1 MNNVISALT
10 ARTQLGQILK
20 RATKNNERF
29 VVDRRGE
36 PSVVIMS
43 IKDYVDTMAPAPQ
56 WLKDIQA
63 SSKRRSSNKLTMRQI
78 DAEIAKVR
86 RQRPSS
92 IKQPITMIPRVV
104 LDTNVV
110 VSALLKPNGLEDQ
123 VLRLALAGRLLL
135 CLSPEVLVEYARV
148 LASPKFKFQPRRS
161 RHGFTATGKSR
172 QPGPP

>member
-20 RATKNNERF
+20 RATQNNERF

-63 SSKRRSSNKLTMRQI
+63 SSKRRGTNKLTMRQI

-86 RQRPSS
+86 RQGRNNS
-92 IKQPITMIPRVV
+92 KQPVR
-104 LDTNVV
+104 
-110 VSALLKPNGLEDQ
+110 
-123 VLRLALAGRLLL
+123 
-135 CLSPEVLVEYARV
+135 
-148 LASPKFKFQPRRS
+148 
-161 RHGFTATGKSR
+161 
-172 QPGPP
+172 